1 MRFHWSIVVFTNRY
15 HHLVFTIVISN
26 SLMHHVLLLGQDIL
40 PVRLEAVSALFGVIF
55 AL

>member
-1 MRFHWSIVVFTNRY
+1 MLFDWRIVVFTNRY
-15 HHLVFTIVISN
+15 HHVVFTKVIS
-26 SLMHHVLLLGQDIL
+26 SGLVHHELLLGQDIL